1 MSGKWEERM
10 GPLSRR
16 QACQA
21 LGTLTAVSLART
33 QVRAQPAKPRFCGGG
48 AIEWATDVARSAI
61 DRLGNKLVFGQP
73 LATLDYSNDLFAIS
87 LLRLADRIGDTG
99 LRAYG
104 EDIVGSFVADDGS
117 IKRVPERG
125 FRLDA
130 MPAGVVL
137 IDIYERTHDEKY
149 RKAADVMRQRL
160 AALPRTSEGTFAWAP
175 NQIWLDGLWMTE
187 PFYARYA
194 QAFNQPADYDD
205 ILKQY
210 QAVVAHNRDP
220 RTGLYYHGWDER
232 REQFWAN
239 RETGTSSSFWARA
252 MGWFAMSLVDTLDS
266 VPIAHPLHAYLIQM
280 LRDLAPALVR
290 VQDPKS
296 GLWWQVADQ
305 GERAGNYTEASAS
318 AIYTYT
324 LAKGV
329 GRSYLGTEF
338 AGPAVRRFAGLV
350 RDKIVKDDQGRWS
363 LTSIVRSAGLGPP
376 PTEWPPGIPAPSRR
390 DTIPGGRDGSFE
402 YYIEQPVT
410 VDNLH
415 GLGPFIL
422 AGVEVDRLPVSAE
435 SGGLGDPATGPAPG
449 CRFPRS

>member
-1 MSGKWEERM
+1 M
-10 GPLSRR
+10 LLISRR
-16 QACQA
+16 QTCQA
-21 LGTLTAVSLART
+21 LATLPAIALTCVPAD
-33 QVRAQPAKPRFCGGG
+33 AQPARPKFCGGG
-48 AIEWATDVARSAI
+48 AIEWATDVAHSAI

-87 LLRLADRIGDTG
+87 LLRLADRIDDPA
-99 LRAYG
+99 LRSYG

-137 IDIYERTHDEKY
+137 IDIYQRTHDEKY
-149 RKAADVMRQRL
+149 RKAAEALRQRL
-160 AALPRTSEGTFAWAP
+160 TALPRTSEGTFAWAP
-175 NQIWLDGLWMTE
+175 NQIWLDGLWMTQ

-194 QAFNQPADYDD
+194 QAFSQPGDYDD
-205 ILKQY
+205 ILRQY
-210 QAVVAHNRDP
+210 QAVVTHSRDP
-220 RTGLYYHGWDER
+220 RTGLYFHGWDER

-239 RETGTSSSFWARA
+239 RDTGTSASFWSRA

-266 VPIAHPLHAYLIQM
+266 VPAEHPLHAYLIQT
-280 LRDLAPALVR
+280 LGDLAPALVR
-290 VQDPKS
+290 VQGPKS
-296 GLWWQVADQ
+296 GLWWEVADQ

-318 AIYTYT
+318 AIFTYT

-329 GRSYLGTEF
+329 NRGYLGAEF
-338 AGPAVRRFAGLV
+338 ATSAVRGFAGLI
-350 RDKIVKDDQGRWS
+350 RDKVIRDDQGRWS

-376 PTEWPPGIPAPSRR
+376 PSEWPPGIPAPSRR

-402 YYIEQPVT
+402 YYVEQPVT

-415 GLGPFIL
+415 GLGPLIL
-422 AGVEVDRLPVSAE
+422 AGVEVDQLPISAANE
-435 SGGLGDPATGPAPG
+435 RLGDPATGPATG

>member
-1 MSGKWEERM
+1 MT
-10 GPLSRR
+10 LISRR
-16 QACQA
+16 RACQG
-21 LGTLTAVSLART
+21 LTLLAT
-33 QVRAQPAKPRFCGGG
+33 IPLVHTPASAQAAKPKFCGGT
-48 AIEWATDVARSAI
+48 AIEWAADVARSATE
-61 DRLGNKLVFGQP
+61 RLGNKLVFGQP

-87 LLRLADRIGDTG
+87 LLRLADRTGDTA
-99 LRAYG
+99 LRTYG

-137 IDIYERTHDEKY
+137 IDIYQRTREEKY
-149 RKAADVMRQRL
+149 RKAAAVMRERL

-187 PFYARYA
+187 PFYAGYA
-194 QAFNQPADYDD
+194 QAFNQPADYND

-210 QAVVAHNRDP
+210 HATVAHNRDP

-266 VPIAHPLHAYLIQM
+266 VPAAHPLHAFLVQT
-280 LRDLAPALVR
+280 LRELAPAVVR

-296 GLWWQVADQ
+296 GLWWQVLDQ
-305 GERAGNYTEASAS
+305 GERTGNYTEASAS

-329 GRSYLGTEF
+329 NRGYLGPEF
-338 AGPAVRRFAGLV
+338 AAPAIRGFAGLV

-363 LTSIVRSAGLGPP
+363 LTGIVRSAGLGPP
-376 PTEWPPGIPAPSRR
+376 PAEWPPGIPAPSRR
-390 DTIPGGRDGSFE
+390 DSIPGGRDGSFE
-402 YYIEQPVT
+402 YYVEQPIT

-415 GLGPFIL
+415 GLGPLIL
-422 AGVEVDRLPVSAE
+422 AGVEVDQLPVAAE
-435 SGGLGDPATGPAPG
+435 AARLADPASGPAPG
-449 CRFPRS
+449 CRFPRQ

>member
-1 MSGKWEERM
+1 MLAI
-10 GPLSRR
+10 PRR
-16 QACQA
+16 QVCQGLAA
-21 LGTLTAVSLART
+21 LAAIALART
-33 QVRAQPAKPRFCGGG
+33 PVQAQPAKPKFCGGT
-48 AIEWATDVARSAI
+48 AIEWANDVARSAI
-61 DRLGNKLVFGQP
+61 GRLGEKLMFGQP

-87 LLRLADRIGDTG
+87 LLRLSARTGDAG
-99 LRAYG
+99 MRDYG
-104 EDIVGSFVADDGS
+104 ENIVGSFVADDGS
-117 IKRVPERG
+117 IKRVPEKG

-137 IDIYERTHDEKY
+137 IDIYERTHDAKY
-149 RKAADVMRQRL
+149 RKAAEAMRQRL

-194 QAFNQPADYDD
+194 KVFNEPADYDD

-210 QAVVAHNRDP
+210 QATVAHNRDP

-266 VPIAHPLHAYLIQM
+266 VPTQHPLHAYLVQT

-296 GLWWQVADQ
+296 GLWWQVIDQ
-305 GERAGNYTEASAS
+305 GDRAGNYTESSAS

-329 GRSYLGTEF
+329 NRGYLGPEF
-338 AGPAVRRFAGLV
+338 AAPAVRGFAGLV
-350 RDKIVKDDQGRWS
+350 RDKIVKDAEGRWS

-402 YYIEQPVT
+402 YYVEQPVA

-422 AGVEVDRLPVSAE
+422 AGVEVDQLPASAE
-435 SGGLGDPATGPAPG
+435 NSRLADPETGPAAA
-449 CRFPRS
+449 CRYPRG

>member
-1 MSGKWEERM
+1 M
-10 GPLSRR
+10 LLTSRR
-16 QACQA
+16 QACRGLVA
-21 LGTLTAVSLART
+21 LAAISLSARAPGL
-33 QVRAQPAKPRFCGGG
+33 AQPAKPTFCGGS

-61 DRLGNKLVFGQP
+61 DRLGHVLTFGQP
-73 LATLDYSNDLFAIS
+73 NATLDYSNDLFAIS
-87 LLRLADRIGDTG
+87 LLRLSDRTGDTA
-99 LRAYG
+99 LRDYG

-130 MPAGVVL
+130 MPAGLVL
-137 IDIYERTHDEKY
+137 LDIYQRTHDEKY
-149 RKAADVMRQRL
+149 RKAADAMRRRL

-194 QAFNQPADYDD
+194 KMFDQPGDFDD

-210 QAVVAHNRDP
+210 RATVAHNRDP

-232 REQFWAN
+232 HELFWAN
-239 RETGTSSSFWARA
+239 RETGTSSSVWGRA

-266 VPIAHPLHAYLIQM
+266 VPPEHPLHAYLVQV

-290 VQDPKS
+290 FQDPKS
-296 GLWWQVADQ
+296 GLWWEVVDQ

-329 GRSYLGTEF
+329 NKGYLGTDF
-338 AGPAVRRFAGLV
+338 AAPSVRGFAGLV
-350 RDKIVKDDQGRWS
+350 RDKIVRDAQGGWS

-376 PTEWPPGIPAPSRR
+376 PTEWPPGAPPPSRR
-390 DTIPGGRDGSFE
+390 DSIPGGRDGSFE
-402 YYIEQPVT
+402 YYVEQPIT
-410 VDNLH
+410 TDNLH

-422 AGVEVDRLPVSAE
+422 AGVEVDRLPASAA
-435 SGGLGDPATGPAPG
+435 SGRFADPATGPAPG
-449 CRFPRS
+449 CRFPRR